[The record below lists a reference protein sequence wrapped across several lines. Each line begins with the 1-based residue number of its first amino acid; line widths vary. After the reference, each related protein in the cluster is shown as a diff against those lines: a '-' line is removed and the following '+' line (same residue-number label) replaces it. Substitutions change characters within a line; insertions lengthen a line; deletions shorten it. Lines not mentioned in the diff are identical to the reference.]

1 MNAEP
6 ITPTTAEVIDEVSK
20 WTIGPGIIL
29 VALAPLA
36 LPILALTAVA
46 TIPLLLPVL
55 AVGVLVGGVAL
66 TVRLVRGVGRLA
78 TRVLSPNGHRRP
90 TSA

>member
-6 ITPTTAEVIDEVSK
+6 ITPTRAEVIDEVSK
-20 WTIGPGIIL
+20 WTIGPGIVL

-66 TVRLVRGVGRLA
+66 TVRLVRGAGRLA
-78 TRVLSPNGHRRP
+78 TRVLSPDGHRRP
-90 TSA
+90 SSA

>member
-1 MNAEP
+1 MNAEST
-6 ITPTTAEVIDEVSK
+6 TPTRAEVVDEMFK
-20 WTIGPGIIL
+20 WSVGLGIIT

-36 LPILALTAVA
+36 LPILALTAIA

-55 AVGVLVGGVAL
+55 AIGLLVGGVAL
-66 TVRLVRGVGRLA
+66 TVRLARGVGRLA
-78 TRVLSPNGHRRP
+78 TRVLSPDGHRPP

>member
-1 MNAEP
+1 MNAESGSA
-6 ITPTTAEVIDEVSK
+6 TRAEVIDEISK
-20 WTIGPGIIL
+20 WTIGPGIVL

-46 TIPLLLPVL
+46 IIPLLVPLL
-55 AVGVLVGGVAL
+55 AVGLLVGGVAL
-66 TVRLVRGVGRLA
+66 VTVLIRSMGRLA
-78 TRVLSPNGHRRP
+78 RRVLSPNGHRRP